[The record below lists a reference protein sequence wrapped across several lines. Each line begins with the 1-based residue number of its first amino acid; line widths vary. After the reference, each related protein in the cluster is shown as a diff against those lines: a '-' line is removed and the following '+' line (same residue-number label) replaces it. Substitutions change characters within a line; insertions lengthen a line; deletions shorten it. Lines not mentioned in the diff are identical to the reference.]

1 MKRFSMFI
9 AFLLCLTMTGVYA
22 TWLYAGVKTDIA
34 DVEQIMQVAL
44 EDYDFEGAAG
54 TFYVSSNLTIKIDQA
69 DGYTDHR
76 AELDYGTTDGAEPY
90 LLIEFEPH
98 DNASD
103 DVKKNAVNAELY
115 FTLSNAMKFKI
126 DGEGHYDGTNGS
138 DTDIFTLYNYADTV
152 FTPNI
157 TVTGKDKSNQ
167 DCWQWTKDP
176 SSGRFTCRIEGTILT
191 DMIKLSTT
199 FKLDTKSDYD
209 AFNNILLSGKILAK
223 VTDGTVNTVTG
234 G

>member
-9 AFLLCLTMTGVYA
+9 AFLLCLTLTGVYA
-22 TWLYAGVKTDIA
+22 TWLYAGVNTDIA
-34 DVEQIMQVAL
+34 DVEQIMQVAM

-54 TFYVSSNLTIKIDQA
+54 TFYVTSNMTIKVDQ
-69 DGYTDHR
+69 DTNYTDHR
-76 AELDYGTTDGAEPY
+76 AKLVYSTTDGAQPY
-90 LLIEFEPH
+90 LQIVFEPH

-115 FTLSNAMKFKI
+115 FALSSAMKFKI
-126 DGEGHYDGTNGS
+126 DGEGHYDGTSGT

-157 TVTGKDKSNQ
+157 TVSGKDQSNQ
-167 DCWQWTKDP
+167 DCWKWTKQDDGTF
-176 SSGRFTCRIEGTILT
+176 SRRIEGDTLRN
-191 DMIKLSTT
+191 MIQLSTT
-199 FKLDTKSDYD
+199 FKLDTKNDYD
-209 AFNNILLSGKILAK
+209 AFKSVLQSGNVLAK
-223 VTDGTVNTVTG
+223 ITDGKVNSATG

>member
-9 AFLLCLTMTGVYA
+9 AFLLCLTLTGVYA

-34 DVEQIMQVAL
+34 DVEQIMQVAM

-54 TFYVSSNLTIKIDQA
+54 TFYVTSNLTIKVDQDPA
-69 DGYTDHR
+69 HKDHR
-76 AELDYGTTDGAEPY
+76 AMLVYSTTDGAEPY
-90 LLIEFEPH
+90 LQIVFEPH

-103 DVKKNAVNAELY
+103 NVKKNAVNAELY
-115 FTLSNAMKFKI
+115 FALSSAMKFKVN
-126 DGEGHYDGTNGS
+126 DEGHYDGTNGS
-138 DTDIFTLYNYADTV
+138 DTDIFALSNYADTV

-157 TVTGKDKSNQ
+157 TVTGKDQNDQ
-167 DCWQWTKDP
+167 NCWKWERQSDDTF
-176 SSGRFTCRIEGTILT
+176 RCRIEGTTLT
-191 DMIKLSTT
+191 DMIKLSRT

-209 AFNNILLSGKILAK
+209 AFNDVLLGGKILAK
-223 VTDGTVNTVTG
+223 VTDGTVNSTTG

>member
-1 MKRFSMFI
+1 MFI
-9 AFLLCLTMTGVYA
+9 AFLLCLTLTGVYA

-34 DVEQIMQVAL
+34 DVEQIMQVAM

-54 TFYVSSNLTIKIDQA
+54 TFYVTSNMTVKVDQ
-69 DGYTDHR
+69 DTNYTDHR
-76 AELDYGTTDGAEPY
+76 AKLVYSTTDNAEPY
-90 LLIEFEPH
+90 LQIVFEPH

-115 FTLSNAMKFKI
+115 LALSSAMKFKVN
-126 DGEGHYDGTNGS
+126 DEGHYDGVNGT
-138 DTDIFTLYNYADTV
+138 DTDIFKLYNYADTV

-157 TVTGKDKSNQ
+157 TVTGKDQSDQ
-167 DCWQWTKDP
+167 DCWKWTKQSD
-176 SSGRFTCRIEGTILT
+176 GTFTCRIEGDALRNMIL
-191 DMIKLSTT
+191 LNAT

-209 AFNNILLSGKILAK
+209 AFNNILLGGKILAK
-223 VTDGTVNTVTG
+223 VTDGTVNSATG

>member
-9 AFLLCLTMTGVYA
+9 AFLLCLTLTGVYA

-34 DVEQIMQVAL
+34 DVEQIMQVAM

-54 TFYVSSNLTIKIDQA
+54 TFYVTSNLTVKVDQDA
-69 DGYTDHR
+69 NYTDHR
-76 AELDYGTTDGAEPY
+76 AKLVYSTTDGAEPY
-90 LLIEFEPH
+90 LQIVFEPH

-115 FTLSNAMKFKI
+115 FALSSAMKFKV
-126 DGEGHYDGTNGS
+126 DGEGHYDGVNGT
-138 DTDIFTLYNYADTV
+138 DTDIFNLYNYADTV

-157 TVTGKDKSNQ
+157 TVTGKDQNDQ
-167 DCWQWTKDP
+167 DCWKWERQSDDTF
-176 SSGRFTCRIEGTILT
+176 RCRIEGATLT
-191 DMIKLSTT
+191 DMIKLNAT

-209 AFNNILLSGKILAK
+209 AFNDVLLGGKILAK
-223 VTDGTVNTVTG
+223 VTDGTVNTGTG

>member
-9 AFLLCLTMTGVYA
+9 AFLLCLTLTGVYA

-34 DVEQIMQVAL
+34 DVEQIMQVAM

-54 TFYVSSNLTIKIDQA
+54 TFYVTSNLTIKVDQ
-69 DGYTDHR
+69 DPNYTDHR
-76 AELDYGTTDGAEPY
+76 ATLVYSTTDSAEPY
-90 LLIEFEPH
+90 LQIVFEPH

-103 DVKKNAVNAELY
+103 DVKKNAVDAELY
-115 FTLSNAMKFKI
+115 FTLSNAMKFKV
-126 DGEGHYDGTNGS
+126 DDEGHYDGTNGT
-138 DTDIFTLYNYADTV
+138 DTDIFALYNYADTV

-157 TVTGKDKSNQ
+157 TVTGKDKNDQ
-167 DCWQWTKDP
+167 NCWKWEKQSDGT
-176 SSGRFTCRIEGTILT
+176 FLCRIEGTTLT
-191 DMIKLSTT
+191 NMVQLNST

-209 AFNNILLSGKILAK
+209 AFNNILLGGKILAK
-223 VTDGTVNTVTG
+223 VTDGTVNSATG